1 MRQRVLRII
10 LVGVVVVAVVTGVG
24 ALRRGVTGNDIAVLE
39 SADRDESA
47 TRTYGSDEFK
57 SGGEEG
63 SSSAG
68 SGGMDFA
75 EDAGF
80 APVAMESGSG
90 VTVGGGSS
98 VGGGGAGQA
107 AAQDYSAP
115 ASVPAP
121 PPSLGLNER
130 IIKDGRVEIE
140 VARNGFDRGYAQ
152 VLALAT
158 KVGGTVVQSQ
168 STRQEDQASGEV
180 TIRVPADRF
189 EDLLTST
196 GGIGKILHR
205 SIESS
210 DVSGEFVD
218 LGSRLRHLEAQE
230 RFFMDLMSKART
242 VGDAVAI
249 NQNLS
254 TVQAEKEQVQGR
266 LRLLDEKT
274 TYSRLTIALH
284 EPGATPLISQVPMA
298 PRGVLAQAW
307 ADSVG
312 ALQQTIGALL
322 IGAFTLAPLALLA
335 LLAWAVWRRLR
346 PRPALDPRQAEAPSE
361 GPVSVG

>member
-10 LVGVVVVAVVTGVG
+10 LVSVVVVAVVTGVG
-24 ALRRGVTGNDIAVLE
+24 ALRRGVTSDDIAVLE

-47 TRTYGSDEFK
+47 AQSYGSDEFK
-57 SGGEEG
+57 GGGGEAG
-63 SSSAG
+63 FSSG
-68 SGGMDFA
+68 SGDFGFA
-75 EDAGF
+75 EDS
-80 APVAMESGSG
+80 APAPMSMEASGG
-90 VTVGGGSS
+90 TIAGSS
-98 VGGGGAGQA
+98 VGGGGGAAREA
-107 AAQDYSAP
+107 AAQDYSVP

-158 KVGGTVVQSQ
+158 KVGGAVVQSQ
-168 STRQEDQASGEV
+168 STHQEDQASGEV

-189 EDLLTST
+189 EDLLAST

-230 RFFMDLMSKART
+230 RFFMELMSKART

-249 NQNLS
+249 NQNLA

-284 EPGATPLISQVPMA
+284 EPGATPLISQVPLA

-307 ADSVG
+307 ADSVE

-335 LLAWAVWRRLR
+335 LVAWALWRRLR
-346 PRPALDPRQAEAPSE
+346 PRPALDPRQADASSE